1 MKAYVGVRKKMRSLT
16 NADLVIVSPRDV
28 ILKITSAAICGSDL
42 HLLQW
47 FDAHD
52 GKGRRPVNSRWGK
65 SSQSA
70 AQTLSLTPM
79 IRAAV
84 PFALMRRVLLLSQG
98 RVLYVATHRTQRG
111 SRTKS
116 DGVSLPPICS
126 PIRICWSHSRRISP
140 EGSRPTILH
149 TIWLTELSI

>member
-1 MKAYVGVRKKMRSLT
+1 MKACVGAKKKKMCSLT
-16 NADLVIVSPRDV
+16 NAGLVVVNPRDM
-28 ILKITSAAICGSDL
+28 IFKITSAAICGSDL

-47 FDAHD
+47 FDADD

-84 PFALMRRVLLLSQG
+84 PFALMRRVLFLSKGLFSTLQ
-98 RVLYVATHRTQRG
+98 HIEPKRG

-116 DGVSLPPICS
+116 DGSV
-126 PIRICWSHSRRISP
+126 SRRFVRLFAYVGRIGG
-140 EGSRPTILH
+140 E
-149 TIWLTELSI
+149 

>member
-1 MKAYVGVRKKMRSLT
+1 MKACVGVRKKKKKKMCSLT
-16 NADLVIVSPRDV
+16 NADLVVVNPRDV

-52 GKGRRPVNSRWGK
+52 GKGRRPVMSRWGK
-65 SSQSA
+65 SSQLA

-84 PFALMRRVLLLSQG
+84 PFALTRRVVLL
-98 RVLYVATHRTQRG
+98 
-111 SRTKS
+111 
-116 DGVSLPPICS
+116 
-126 PIRICWSHSRRISP
+126 
-140 EGSRPTILH
+140 
-149 TIWLTELSI
+149 

>member
-1 MKAYVGVRKKMRSLT
+1 MCSLT
-16 NADLVIVSPRDV
+16 NADLVVVNPRDV

-52 GKGRRPVNSRWGK
+52 GKGRRPVMSRWGK

-84 PFALMRRVLLLSQG
+84 PFALMLRVLLLSQG
-98 RVLYVATHRTQRG
+98 RVLYFATHRTQTR
-111 SRTKS
+111 KS
-116 DGVSLPPICS
+116 HEKRWVSLPPICS
-126 PIRICWSHSRRISP
+126 PIRICWTHSRRISP

-149 TIWLTELSI
+149 AIWLTELSI

>member
-1 MKAYVGVRKKMRSLT
+1 MKACVGVRKKKMCSLT
-16 NADLVIVSPRDV
+16 NAGLVVVNPRDM
-28 ILKITSAAICGSDL
+28 IFKITSAAICGSDL

-47 FDAHD
+47 FDADD

-98 RVLYVATHRTQRG
+98 RVLYFATHRTQTRKSHEKRWG
-111 SRTKS
+111 QSRADLFAYSHMLDAFAENKS
-116 DGVSLPPICS
+116 
-126 PIRICWSHSRRISP
+126 
-140 EGSRPTILH
+140 
-149 TIWLTELSI
+149 